1 MVEKNGVKVNVMQIW
16 LKVIFYLL
24 LFQGIFV
31 GPACAVKFD
40 EARHLLSRMTFGG
53 SWAEIQ
59 ALANMEYNA
68 AVEQLLNQARPRPQ
82 TPSPEWI
89 NQPLV
94 RGKKRKQLSEVERK
108 ELRKE
113 LRRRAMDLKAWWF
126 KEMVQ
131 TDSPISEQMTLFW
144 HNHFTSSLK
153 KVRSPSLMFRQNLLL
168 RKHALGNF
176 RKLLHAVAQDPAMII
191 YLDNVSNIKGK
202 PNENFARE
210 LLELFTLGEGH
221 YTEQDIKEAARAFT
235 GWSID
240 RRNGQYR
247 FVRRRHDYGT
257 KTFMGHTGNFNGDDI
272 IDIVLDQP
280 GVAVYVTKK
289 IWCNFISGPPDPE
302 EIKRLANIF
311 RSNDYEIKPLM
322 QALLTS
328 NYFRDSIQ
336 YGSMIK
342 SPVDLL
348 VGTLRMFQIPVGKG
362 FGLALASRRLGQDL
376 MYPPNVK
383 GWDGGTSWITTD
395 TLLARQ
401 QILNRFLRGKEMES
415 GRKNK
420 ARRMVAG
427 KTMPAKFM
435 NEFGQAHSDMEI
447 TRVLLAIPP
456 VEPLNSGGS
465 RWEMITDLLLD
476 PVYQLK

>member
-1 MVEKNGVKVNVMQIW
+1 MQLRLKILFAW
-16 LKVIFYLL
+16 LVLHGTFIS
-24 LFQGIFV
+24 
-31 GPACAVKFD
+31 PAFAVTID

-53 SWAEIQ
+53 SWAAIQ
-59 ALANMEYNA
+59 ILTNKDYEA
-68 AVEQLLNQARPRPQ
+68 AVKHLLDQGRQQPQ

-89 NQPLV
+89 NQTLM
-94 RGKKRKQLSEVERK
+94 RGKQRKQLSEVERK

-153 KVRSPSLMFRQNLLL
+153 KVKLPGLMYRQNLLL
-168 RKHALGNF
+168 REHALGNF
-176 RKLLHAVAQDPAMII
+176 RNLVHAVAQDPAMII
-191 YLDNVSNIKGK
+191 YLDNVSNVKGK

-257 KTFMGHTGNFNGDDI
+257 KTFMGRTGNFNGDDI

-280 GVAVYVTKK
+280 GAAVYVTEKF
-289 IWCNFISGPPDPE
+289 WREFISGPSDSE
-302 EIKRLANIF
+302 EIKRLADIF
-311 RSNDYEIKPLM
+311 RANDYEIKPLL

-328 NYFRDSIQ
+328 KYFRNSRQ

-348 VGTLRMFQIPVGKG
+348 VGTLRMFQVPVGKG
-362 FGLALASRRLGQDL
+362 YGLALASRRLGQDL
-376 MYPPNVK
+376 MDPPNVK
-383 GWDGGTSWITTD
+383 GWDGNTDWITTD

-401 QILNRFLRGKEMES
+401 QILSRLLRGKEMEP
-415 GRKNK
+415 GRKSK
-420 ARRMVAG
+420 AGRTVAG
-427 KTMPAKFM
+427 KTMSEKFM
-435 NEFGQAHSDMEI
+435 DEFGQGHSDKEI
-447 TRVLLAIPP
+447 TKVLLAIPP
-456 VEPLNSGGS
+456 VESIDAEGG
-465 RWEMITDLLLD
+465 RRELITELLFD